1 MNSSNVSLSSW
12 LADHL
17 QSLYESR
24 RSCLDKLSK
33 SPSVQPLA
41 IAHTLSGLLVYA
53 KVFCMSL

>member
-1 MNSSNVSLSSW
+1 MSHGGLV
-12 LADHL
+12 
-17 QSLYESR
+17 
-24 RSCLDKLSK
+24 DKLSK